1 MKLEIDL
8 ICLHTI
14 RFAAQDN
21 RSTQVARLIVRKSSK
36 ITHSGKTYDR
46 LVSLTS
52 KALRHSEREFT
63 KKAVTL
69 PLQIVTGLPRE

>member
-8 ICLHTI
+8 ICLLTI

-21 RSTQVARLIVRKSSK
+21 RLTQAARLIVRKSSK

-46 LVSLTS
+46 LVSLTPM
-52 KALRHSEREFT
+52 ALRHSEREFT
-63 KKAVTL
+63 KVAVTL